1 MLSFWEEK
9 EFTPY
14 DFIVVG
20 AGITGLSTAAV
31 LAETQ
36 PNRRILVLERGLLP
50 TGASTKNAGFASFGS
65 LSEIVTDLRNMPEHE
80 VFNLV
85 KLRYEGLQKLQA
97 RISQKQMNMDMWGG
111 YELLSEHEVL
121 FLDHISRINDLLRPI
136 FSDDVF
142 RIVDDKIKEFG
153 FSKKQVKRMLFNPF
167 EAQLDT
173 GKLMWNLLNYVSSRG
188 VVILTGCELQSFED
202 TGRKVY
208 LKVKNPYAEEPI
220 WFNAPKVAFCTNAF
234 TKKLIPT
241 LEMEP
246 GRGQVIV
253 TTPINNLPFHG
264 NFHFGEGLYY
274 FRNVGNRVLFGGGRN
289 LDFNNE
295 KTTQLSTTEL
305 IINDL
310 ETKLQEIILPNQSYE
325 ITDRWSGIMAFS
337 KVKKTIVQMHSQNIA
352 LGVRAGGMGMALG
365 SAIGEQ
371 IAQLL
376 LE

>member
-31 LAETQ
+31 LAETRPHQ
-36 PNRRILVLERGLLP
+36 RILVLERGLLP

-65 LSEIVTDLRNMPEHE
+65 LSEIVTDLRKMPEHE

-85 KLRYEGLQKLQA
+85 KLRYEGLQKLQS
-97 RISQKQMNMDMWGG
+97 RISQKQMQMDMWGG
-111 YELLSEHEVL
+111 YELLSEREVL
-121 FLDHISRINDLLRPI
+121 FLSHLNRINDLLRPI
-136 FSDDVF
+136 FEDDVF
-142 RIVDDKIKEFG
+142 RIADDKIAEFG

-208 LKVKNPYAEEPI
+208 LKVKNPYGNEPI

-234 TKKLIPT
+234 TKQLIPN
-241 LEMEP
+241 LEMEA
-246 GRGQVIV
+246 GHGQVIV
-253 TTPINNLPFHG
+253 TTPINHLPFQG
-264 NFHFGEGLYY
+264 NFHFEEGLYY
-274 FRNVGNRVLFGGGRN
+274 FRNVGNRVLFGSGQN
-289 LDFNNE
+289 LNADSE
-295 KTTQLSTTEL
+295 KTAELTT
-305 IINDL
+305 NDL
-310 ETKLQEIILPNQSYE
+310 ESKLQEIILPNQSYE

-337 KVKKTIVQMHSQNIA
+337 KVKKTIVRMHSENLA
-352 LGVRAGGMGMALG
+352 LGVRTGGLGMALG